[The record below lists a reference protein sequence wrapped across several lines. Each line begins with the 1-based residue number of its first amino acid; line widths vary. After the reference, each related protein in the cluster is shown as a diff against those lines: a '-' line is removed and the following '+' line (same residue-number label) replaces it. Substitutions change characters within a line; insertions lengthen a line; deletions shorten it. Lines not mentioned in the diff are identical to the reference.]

1 MSPVTT
7 VDVWISSL
15 GPVFLLLK
23 TFRLFSSFKL
33 WTYIM
38 KVVIETHR
46 WQWIVLSCV
55 FTFWVPCCDVRYDFR
70 IQKMFGSSLPPL
82 FVGGTHVLRTDHL
95 TCRGGGYGILIRSE
109 IFFRTPRELE
119 YLFFLSRKARFFF
132 FQNSTLGYMTKTL
145 NQIIFF
151 PPSKSEYF
159 FQQRW
164 ESEYFFRKQP

>member
-82 FVGGTHVLRTDHL
+82 FVGGTHVLGTDHL
-95 TCRGGGYGILIRSE
+95 TCRGGLWYFNSIRNFFSDTTRVRIF
-109 IFFRTPRELE
+109 IFFVAQSAI
-119 YLFFLSRKARFFF
+119 LFFPEFNIRLYDK
-132 FQNSTLGYMTKTL
+132 NS
-145 NQIIFF
+145 
-151 PPSKSEYF
+151 
-159 FQQRW
+159 
-164 ESEYFFRKQP
+164 